1 MPTMSAMTRQG
12 KTIIES
18 WTIALFR
25 IKSDQ
30 KLKLSLLLFRF
41 SNAVEYRRYRLSAL
55 SLS

>member
-41 SNAVEYRRYRLSAL
+41 SNAVEYRLSAL